1 MKITG
6 AMGKTQT
13 MTEDEVERFL
23 KSKLNLQLATIDEIG
38 DPNIQ
43 PVWFD
48 YDKSN
53 KKLFVMTSKASK
65 KAQNVRRKSTIFFPS
80 MMRIFHTKVLKVKG
94 R

>member
-53 KKLFVMTSKASK
+53 KKLFVMTPKASK
-65 KAQNVRRKSTIFFPS
+65 CPQEVDNLL
-80 MMRIFHTKVLKVKG
+80 FH